1 MESVSDCFG
10 SVCQLTEVILYM
22 FNLSLCLEKV
32 PTLWKTS
39 CMVLILKTA
48 HLRKLSHYRP
58 MALTSELMKTL
69 DRIVIGHLC
78 DQVDSTLD
86 PLLFR
91 YHPKIDMDDA
101 VIYLVDWTLCG
112 SCSLIFPVFSTPS
125 SLLCSGGRWRMQ
137 R

>member
-101 VIYLVDWTLCG
+101 VIYLVDWTL
-112 SCSLIFPVFSTPS
+112 
-125 SLLCSGGRWRMQ
+125 
-137 R
+137 